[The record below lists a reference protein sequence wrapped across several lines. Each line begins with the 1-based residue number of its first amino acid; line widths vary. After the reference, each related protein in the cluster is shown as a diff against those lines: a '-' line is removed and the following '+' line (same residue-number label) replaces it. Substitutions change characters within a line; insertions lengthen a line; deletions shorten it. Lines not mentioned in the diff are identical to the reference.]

1 MKAFNTSKLMSFF
14 GGKKSEYKAPKDYLP
29 IDSPSQSEYFES
41 KVFLVYALDATQYM
55 LTDFK
60 KTLLELKLN
69 GTINDPLMKCA
80 GYIFQLKIGDD

>member
-1 MKAFNTSKLMSFF
+1 
-14 GGKKSEYKAPKDYLP
+14 
-29 IDSPSQSEYFES
+29 
-41 KVFLVYALDATQYM
+41 M

-80 GYIFQLKIGDD
+80 GYIFQLKIGDDLVIAEWQEKKDAGKAGKIMRKIRFPLKFEYLNSTVRRC

>member
-1 MKAFNTSKLMSFF
+1 
-14 GGKKSEYKAPKDYLP
+14 
-29 IDSPSQSEYFES
+29 
-41 KVFLVYALDATQYM
+41 M

-80 GYIFQLKIGDD
+80 GYIFQLRIGEDLIIAEWFEKKEAGKAGKIMRKIRFPLKFEYLNSTVRLFSFIM